1 MVENSGKSANI
12 CISMFVNVQL
22 IVSRECIMQDAS
34 ETFNGSDT
42 SFLLSLNVVKMDQR
56 QLGSILWPVEC
67 SKMSCM

>member
-12 CISMFVNVQL
+12 CIPMFVNVQL
-22 IVSRECIMQDAS
+22 TVSRECIMQDAS

-56 QLGSILWPVEC
+56 QLESILWPVEC